1 MKNKILLSL
10 LLIIFF
16 LSFFA
21 CNLERHE
28 LKNPIAILGAFSD
41 EIKMLEDNLENA
53 RIITIGGI
61 QFTRGLL
68 EGKDVVVAY
77 TGIGKVNAAMTATLT
92 VGYFKPSEVIFTG
105 IAGGLKSDLKPTDI
119 VVAVKCV
126 QHDLNYVYDDSVIS
140 YSVSSP
146 ITGKVNPVFYK
157 SDSGML
163 EILKENFPKI
173 QLKSYE
179 IGDQVY
185 QPKIMTGII
194 ATGDAFIASEI
205 KKEELINR
213 FQADAVEMEG
223 AAVAQICYQYNTPFI
238 LIRSISDSADE
249 NADLDIEKFLNVA
262 SENANRVV
270 IQLIESL
277 PQAN

>member
-1 MKNKILLSL
+1 MRIKPYTILLVV
-10 LLIIFF
+10 LLIMS
-16 LSFFA
+16 LPA
-21 CNLERHE
+21 CKEHYKE
-28 LKNPIAILGAFSD
+28 TSGPIAILGAFSD
-41 EIKMLEDNLENA
+41 EIKMLTDSLENA
-53 RIITIGGI
+53 RVVTIGGI
-61 QFTRGLL
+61 QFTRGWL
-68 EGKDVVVAY
+68 EGKDVVVVY

-92 VGYFKPSEVIFTG
+92 VDYFKPSEVIFTG
-105 IAGGLKSDLKPTDI
+105 IAGGLNPCLEPTDI
-119 VVAVKCV
+119 VVAIKCV
-126 QHDLNYVYDDSVIS
+126 QHDLNYVYNDSVIS
-140 YSVSSP
+140 YPVSNP

-163 EILKENFPKI
+163 KILKENFLKI
-173 QLKSYE
+173 KLKSYE

-194 ATGDAFIASEI
+194 ATGDAFIASET

-223 AAVAQICYQYNTPFI
+223 AAVAQVCYQNNIPFI

-249 NADLDIEKFLNVA
+249 NADLDIEKFLSVA

-270 IQLIESL
+270 IQLLKSM
-277 PQAN
+277 QQTD